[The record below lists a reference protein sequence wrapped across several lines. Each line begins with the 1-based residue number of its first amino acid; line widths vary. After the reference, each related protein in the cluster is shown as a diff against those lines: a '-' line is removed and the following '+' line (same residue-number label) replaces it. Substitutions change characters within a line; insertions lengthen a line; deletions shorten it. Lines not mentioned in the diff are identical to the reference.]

1 MTTGKCVEVLL
12 PLIENANDNDDIDNN
27 DDDDIDDN
35 DDDVDNDDINDINDI
50 DDIYIMLSARPCYRS
65 ITVNE

>member
-35 DDDVDNDDINDINDI
+35 DDDVDNDDINDI